1 MNPDQQP
8 SDGSI
13 SNDEPPSL
21 TAVRPLEIS
30 QISGGI
36 DDYADDDEVPLSTRD
51 VRPLNTSQV
60 SGIGGE
66 YDASA
71 SAQPLS
77 TGAVRPLENSQVS
90 GAGDH
95 YHYASSQP
103 PSIGTVRPLDENL
116 ISDSNEVAA
125 PAAAAT
131 VAPKFKLRSFH
142 PNIFQRDNNEY

>member
-13 SNDEPPSL
+13 ISNDEPPSL
-21 TAVRPLEIS
+21 IAVRPLEIS

-36 DDYADDDEVPLSTRD
+36 DDYADDEEVPLSTRD

-60 SGIGGE
+60 SGIVGE
-66 YDASA
+66 YDA

-90 GAGDH
+90 GAGDQ

-125 PAAAAT
+125 PAAAT

>member
-1 MNPDQQP
+1 MTN
-8 SDGSI
+8 
-13 SNDEPPSL
+13 PPSL

-36 DDYADDDEVPLSTRD
+36 DDHADDDEVPLSTRD

-71 SAQPLS
+71 QPLS
-77 TGAVRPLENSQVS
+77 TGS
-90 GAGDH
+90 
-95 YHYASSQP
+95 
-103 PSIGTVRPLDENL
+103 VRPLDENL

-125 PAAAAT
+125 PAAT